1 MKLVYHGSIAV
12 ANSLLE
18 TQVQGFPLLGGF
30 ALPKHHRACQRRQ
43 KRVQWTQK
51 QWEINVF
58 GPFHPGDSF
67 RVYRLQRKGVS
78 LDLRQSLTQP
88 QSPLREAWLALL
100 TQQAM
105 GQPAYVLYDLHQGEG
120 MVQIR
125 YRPHQAAADVTFLA
139 PELGSEPSR
148 AGAWSQL
155 LDGACVETASRGV
168 QRLFANLP
176 DSGDEVD
183 VFQQAGFTL
192 YAGEDIYCLAH
203 PELVA
208 ASPSALEPRPQR
220 PEDWPAI
227 QKLLVAITPQ
237 RVRQAEGGIAAAA
250 RHDTRCQRF
259 VLLGANGE
267 DLLAAMTLCAGGP
280 AHWLR
285 ILLHPEAR
293 HVMDGVAMDLAES
306 LIRWGVGEL
315 VEQAIKPIYCN
326 IRQYEGGIRPAL
338 ESVGFEPYS
347 GRSLV
352 VKHTLAWSKAGV
364 PELAPALKSSAEL
377 APPAYHVEGE
387 PERQRP
393 NGRLAAG
400 HDA

>member
-1 MKLVYHGSIAV
+1 
-12 ANSLLE
+12 
-18 TQVQGFPLLGGF
+18 
-30 ALPKHHRACQRRQ
+30 
-43 KRVQWTQK
+43 
-51 QWEINVF
+51 VF

-120 MVQIR
+120 VIQVR

-139 PELGSEPSR
+139 PELGAELNR
-148 AGAWSQL
+148 AGAWSQM
-155 LDGACVETASRGV
+155 LDGACVETASRGI

-176 DSGDEVD
+176 ESGDEAD

-192 YAGEDIYCLAH
+192 YAGEDVYCLAH

-208 ASPSALEPRPQR
+208 TSSGGLTPRQQR

-237 RVRQAEGGIAAAA
+237 RVRQAEGGIAVAAG
-250 RHDTRCQRF
+250 RDPRCQRF
-259 VLLGANGE
+259 VLPGANGA
-267 DLLAAMTLCAGGP
+267 DLLAALTVCAGGP

-285 ILLHPEAR
+285 LLLHPEAR
-293 HVMDGVAMDLAES
+293 HVMDGVTMDLAES
-306 LIRWGVGEL
+306 LIRWGMSQLGE
-315 VEQAIKPIYCN
+315 QPGKPIYCN
-326 IRQYEGGIRPAL
+326 VRQYEGGIRPAL
-338 ESVGFEPYS
+338 EAIGFEPFS
-347 GRSLV
+347 ARSLM
-352 VKHTLAWSKAGV
+352 VKPTLAWSKTAV

-377 APPAYHVEGE
+377 APPAYHAEGE
-387 PERQRP
+387 LDLPRP
-393 NGRLAAG
+393 DGRLVAG
-400 HDA
+400 RDA